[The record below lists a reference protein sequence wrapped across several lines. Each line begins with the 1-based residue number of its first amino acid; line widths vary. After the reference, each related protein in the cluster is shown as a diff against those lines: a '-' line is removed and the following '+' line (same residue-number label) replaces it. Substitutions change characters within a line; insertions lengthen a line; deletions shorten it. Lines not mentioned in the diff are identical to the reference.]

1 MFGLQSRMALILSLA
16 TMGGVHVAR
25 LADSHLAQ
33 WRLANAFASE
43 VDATDIGESR
53 YSIVVRANGEDLV
66 EDETTIGVLKLA
78 AGPLRFD
85 IALYDECQLRSTPT
99 GEPDDEFSEIDGTDR
114 SITVFVDPTEDGLT
128 EECPGWDLDPKPFD
142 ILNPAWVLLPE
153 CDAPTT
159 AG

>member
-1 MFGLQSRMALILSLA
+1 MYGLHSRMALVLSFA

-25 LADSHLAQ
+25 MADSHLAQ

-43 VDATDIGESR
+43 SAASDSAESR
-53 YSIVVRANGEDLV
+53 YSIVVRANGDDLV

-85 IALYDECQLRSTPT
+85 IALYDECQLRS
-99 GEPDDEFSEIDGTDR
+99 PDAGQSAEEFSELDGTDR
-114 SITVFVDPTEDGLT
+114 TITVFVDPMEDELT
-128 EECPGWDLDPKPFD
+128 EECPGGDLDPKPFD
-142 ILNPAWVLLPE
+142 ILNPAWVLLPV
-153 CDAPTT
+153 CDTPTT